1 MTVPLK
7 WLGLASTTISLHE
20 ATLEGPSWLTSAARD
35 THLNLMPLS
44 CQPRRPVRRAWGA
57 PLRRCV
63 VALVGRPGATSPEEI
78 IGIHDSIGTS
88 NFGSI
93 PSGGFLIAGIC
104 DPILRMTRKSSH
116 WGRQWVCHLAP
127 KSPMRVAPRH
137 KHKGRE
143 RSWAAG
149 GGSGDGGAA
158 RAARCEQ
165 KKGMAGSWI
174 SVAYTQ
180 SQRARAPRCHRQTSP
195 GRPSPWC
202 FRVVVYPEKLP
213 FPSPDWHRAPSIE
226 HRASSPVW
234 AHVWPLFAKCQ
245 RKRLGRA

>member
-1 MTVPLK
+1 MQFQCKLSQALLRIENRRMGTRCPFSESCLANGDTLPIFRARSGERRS
-7 WLGLASTTISLHE
+7 LGEH
-20 ATLEGPSWLTSAARD
+20 ARAQR
-35 THLNLMPLS
+35 LGS
-44 CQPRRPVRRAWGA
+44 RRRRAWGA

-149 GGSGDGGAA
+149 GASGDGGAA

-174 SVAYTQ
+174 SVAHTQ

-202 FRVVVYPEKLP
+202 FRVVVYP
-213 FPSPDWHRAPSIE
+213 
-226 HRASSPVW
+226 
-234 AHVWPLFAKCQ
+234 
-245 RKRLGRA
+245 